1 MIELWDLL
9 KRNRRYSESNFFM
22 GKELVDFMEYGYYVI
37 EVCLNYRWFDK
48 DLMVIRILKL

>member
-37 EVCLNYRWFDK
+37 EVRLNYRWFDK